1 MLNVNVVFI
10 IIFFLELK
18 RQRTEPYNLREFDVT
33 VATGAEQQ
41 LPMQCTETVDKQI
54 QNYWRN
60 HFYNAIIDTILSHL
74 KLRFSEESQELAQ
87 ATESFISLDFTNSL
101 YFINH
106 YKV

>member
-1 MLNVNVVFI
+1 MLFVVNVVI
-10 IIFFLELK
+10 YFLGSK
-18 RQRTEPYNLREFDVT
+18 RQRTEPYYLREFDVT

-41 LPMQCTETVDKQI
+41 LSIIQCTETLDKQI
-54 QNYWRN
+54 QNYWCN
-60 HFYNAIIDTILSHL
+60 HFYYPIIDTIINHL

-87 ATESFISLDFTNSL
+87 ATESLMSLDYTNAL